1 MQHAWACIVATFAL
15 ACSSSVPAAKT
26 TVTSAEQEN
35 PVTRLTRERDDA
47 VRRAEAAE
55 KVMTETRRERD
66 TATQDLTKLRERDN
80 FEQSI
85 WIRLNQADLS
95 VHSLGDLLPQLPRE
109 QRKTVEHAIVESLP
123 LRGAVEHEL
132 RRLHTVPDSEW
143 AAFERELDKQMD
155 ALEDVLHPLL

>member
-1 MQHAWACIVATFAL
+1 MQFAWVFTVAIVL
-15 ACSSSVPAAKT
+15 SACSSSVPVSKT

-35 PVTRLTRERDDA
+35 SVTRLTRERDDA

-95 VHSLGDLLPQLPRE
+95 VHSLGDLLPQLARE
-109 QRKTVEHAIVESLP
+109 QRKTVERAILESLP
-123 LRGAVEHEL
+123 LRGAVEHDL
-132 RRLHTVPDSEW
+132 RRLHTVPESEW
-143 AAFERELDKQMD
+143 PAFQRELDKEMD
-155 ALEDVLHPLL
+155 ALEDALHPLL